1 MPSTLTLPMAEL
13 AGMVVHSTMYGI
25 YVILLSIAI
34 ILFVLISAQWIIQIS
49 RLFDAFIFI
58 ANPTQVYGSVR
69 SPKNV
74 IKTGLYIGQTVVS
87 DITMV
92 YRLLI
97 VWDRS
102 WRILIFPALITAG
115 LIAAGINVVVSF
127 ARSPETPAA
136 QLFANASSRWIT
148 IASTMSLAL
157 NLMVTALMAY
167 KIWTIHRM
175 VQRSTPSRIMPVIT
189 IIMESAGIY
198 TGFLFTAFVAVLVNH
213 PFLFIVLDATST
225 AIGIAFSLIIVRVA
239 LGLGCENNQTTTL
252 VRSRPEL
259 IYRAENQSYP
269 LNSVSISVSKEVS
282 VSREPVG
289 ANGSSYWPL
298 SASTVAH
305 KYPAIP
311 QKSPSPFREMGEPP
325 VRPLK
330 RLPEFVAWWGLP
342 EEEWND
348 YDVPFSTWLDAPAS
362 DEGQAPSKAEEFPKS
377 CKVGLQRAL
386 AIGRKRG
393 MEIFRRRSESKGVRA

>member
-1 MPSTLTLPMAEL
+1 
-13 AGMVVHSTMYGI
+13 
-25 YVILLSIAI
+25 
-34 ILFVLISAQWIIQIS
+34 
-49 RLFDAFIFI
+49 
-58 ANPTQVYGSVR
+58 
-69 SPKNV
+69 
-74 IKTGLYIGQTVVS
+74 
-87 DITMV
+87 MV

-148 IASTMSLAL
+148 IASTMSLAPSSF
-157 NLMVTALMAY
+157 
-167 KIWTIHRM
+167 
-175 VQRSTPSRIMPVIT
+175 VQVKPNGHCFNGVQNMDYSPNGSEIN
-189 IIMESAGIY
+189 SKSDH
-198 TGFLFTAFVAVLVNH
+198 AFVAVLVNH

-289 ANGSSYWPL
+289 DVGTIPEDED
-298 SASTVAH
+298 ST
-305 KYPAIP
+305 
-311 QKSPSPFREMGEPP
+311 R
-325 VRPLK
+325 
-330 RLPEFVAWWGLP
+330 
-342 EEEWND
+342 
-348 YDVPFSTWLDAPAS
+348 DV
-362 DEGQAPSKAEEFPKS
+362 KHHH
-377 CKVGLQRAL
+377 
-386 AIGRKRG
+386 
-393 MEIFRRRSESKGVRA
+393 

>member
-1 MPSTLTLPMAEL
+1 MPSTLTLQMAEL

-25 YVILLSIAI
+25 YVVLFVGTIYALCFKHQTMSGRRYSRPINKILLSIAV
-34 ILFVLISAQWIIQIS
+34 ILFVLISAQWLIQIS

-92 YRLLI
+92 YRLFI
-97 VWDRS
+97 VWNRS

-157 NLMVTALMAY
+157 NLLVTALMAY
-167 KIWTIHRM
+167 KIWTIHQM
-175 VQRSTPSRIMPVIT
+175 VQRLTPSRIMPVIT

-239 LGLGCENNQTTTL
+239 LGLGCEINQTTTL

-259 IYRAENQSYP
+259 IYRSENQSFP

-289 ANGSSYWPL
+289 DVGIVPEDED
-298 SASTVAH
+298 STC
-305 KYPAIP
+305 
-311 QKSPSPFREMGEPP
+311 
-325 VRPLK
+325 
-330 RLPEFVAWWGLP
+330 
-342 EEEWND
+342 
-348 YDVPFSTWLDAPAS
+348 DV
-362 DEGQAPSKAEEFPKS
+362 KHHH
-377 CKVGLQRAL
+377 
-386 AIGRKRG
+386 
-393 MEIFRRRSESKGVRA
+393 